1 MKFTTGGKPIKQRSV
16 WKGWVEVD
24 GKRMFLKSMWEK
36 LYCGYLHY
44 LKKGGQI
51 KDYWYESETFWF
63 EGVKRGIVSYKP
75 DFKVEHMNGVVEYI
89 EIKGYETSQDRTKWK
104 RMAKYHPD
112 VRLRVVGKDFFKNNS
127 PKLKV
132 LIKEWE

>member
-1 MKFTTGGKPIKQRSV
+1 
-16 WKGWVEVD
+16 
-24 GKRMFLKSMWEK
+24 MFLKSMWEK

-44 LKKGGQI
+44 LRKGGQI
-51 KDYWYESETFWF
+51 KDYWYENETFWF
-63 EGVKRGIVSYKP
+63 EGVKRGVVSYKP
-75 DFKVEHMNGVVEYI
+75 DFKVEHMNGVIEYI
-89 EIKGYETSQDRTKWK
+89 EIKGYETSQDRTKWR

-112 VRLRVVGKDFFKNNS
+112 VRLRVVGKDFFKTNS